1 MPISQSPNGN
11 QTINPTDLKTLK
23 YSIKQQNF
31 NSKRGINGDVF
42 LQKSHK
48 NNHTHTGVL
57 LLQNNPVTTYL
68 GITSEVLTKLTA
80 AGLPERFK
88 SPA

>member
-1 MPISQSPNGN
+1 MFFC
-11 QTINPTDLKTLK
+11 
-23 YSIKQQNF
+23 IK
-31 NSKRGINGDVF
+31 SY
-42 LQKSHK
+42 K
-48 NNHTHTGVL
+48 NNRTHIAVL

-68 GITSEVLTKLTA
+68 GMISAVLTKLTA